1 MSSRREA
8 AKRFNQWINSDDR
21 DKIRNKLQN
30 TDWTQRSGNDVDDF
44 IINTLEPIINKFVEM
59 KTSLSRA
66 THIQSNK
73 KVESLT
79 KQNEQLIRVNK
90 KNVAL
95 GNLQKD
101 MDKYKKTVKEEREY
115 LREQIDGKS
124 RLLTQYEI
132 KRKENKKKIEE
143 LEAQNNELQMKLE
156 VYQQVHNEQEQQIR
170 NYEKELYGND
180 FAQFQR
186 VVDNALPPA
195 DDEQKND
202 NVKPSANVTN
212 NALSENVYFDSVM
225 RNILRMLNKKDYD
238 GRIVIH
244 VQPKYSYGRL
254 QGVSVH
260 AMDNYK
266 EYTAGKTI
274 FGDGN
279 DNQKYGIKTVFPNL
293 HNYPLATNCVLILFK
308 DEYNQDDFL
317 TNAEFLKD
325 ADFKNDIIPE
335 NLFRIMKKDLIVLTW
350 NKFWEGSNAKDVLDE
365 MIKSL
370 EKQDY
375 VMLAKY
381 LSHFGNDDI
390 LYRKV
395 FNDPMPLDDDDDVYG
410 ADMYDLVPDLVPRV
424 THTDPRIKM
433 TRLKQQI
440 RLIIS
445 QLPPLEQKRY
455 LRQVDNSS
463 DMVFLN
469 KLLDKVNS
477 LAKLR
482 WGD

>member
-8 AKRFNQWINSDDR
+8 AKSFSQWISTDDR

-30 TDWTQRSGNDVDDF
+30 TDWTRGLDTDTDDF
-44 IINTLEPIINKFVEM
+44 IKNTLEPIINKFVEM
-59 KTSLSRA
+59 KSSLSRA
-66 THIQSNK
+66 THIQSK
-73 KVESLT
+73 KQVESLQR
-79 KQNEQLIRVNK
+79 QNVVLADRNK
-90 KNVAL
+90 KNVGL
-95 GNLQKD
+95 LKLRKD
-101 MDKYKKTVKEEREY
+101 MEKYKKTVKEEKELLEGRIVAQG
-115 LREQIDGKS
+115 RH
-124 RLLTQYEI
+124 LTQYETN
-132 KRKENKKKIEE
+132 RKENKKKIEE

-180 FAQFQR
+180 LAQFQR
-186 VVDNALPPA
+186 EVDNALPPA

-202 NVKPSANVTN
+202 NVKPSANVIN

-260 AMDNYK
+260 AMDDYK
-266 EYTAGKTI
+266 EYKPGKTI
-274 FGDGN
+274 FGDVN
-279 DNQKYGIKTVFPNL
+279 NIQKYGITTVFQDI

-325 ADFKNDIIPE
+325 ADFKNDIIPD
-335 NLFRIMKKDLIVLTW
+335 NLHRIIKRDLIVLTW

-410 ADMYDLVPDLVPRV
+410 ADMYDLMPDLVPRV

-445 QLPPLEQKRY
+445 QLPPLEQKKY